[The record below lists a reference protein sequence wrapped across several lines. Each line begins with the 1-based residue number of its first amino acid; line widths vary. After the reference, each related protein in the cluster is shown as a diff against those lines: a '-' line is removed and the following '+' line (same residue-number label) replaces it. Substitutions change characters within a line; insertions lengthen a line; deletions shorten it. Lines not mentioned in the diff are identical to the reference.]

1 MSHERKVA
9 IKLCNFISSQDG
21 GRRKKR
27 SSSGNG
33 WREFSM
39 WSSCVYI
46 YCTVRRREKRAN
58 EKMHTVNY
66 YVILHYIRLEG
77 NVVGNKSPPRR
88 HEDIF
93 ILHKNCFKSLSS
105 STPKEK
111 FRKCDLIQYSPVL
124 CFFSFQHHSFHFIFF
139 SQKCPLVFSPENNF
153 LLSFFFFFTN

>member
-58 EKMHTVNY
+58 GKMHTVNY

-105 STPKEK
+105 TPKWK
-111 FRKCDLIQYSPVL
+111 TFQKMWFNSIFTCFM
-124 CFFSFQHHSFHFIFF
+124 FFSRF
-139 SQKCPLVFSPENNF
+139 STTAFTLFSSHKNV
-153 LLSFFFFFTN
+153 L